1 MLPVVGVLLLCG
13 DHIVGLGQA
22 EPDVLHHR
30 RVVVQRP
37 KGTYRVDAVW
47 HRGSLRGTIDQIPLT
62 VKRKR
67 WRPGLNRRKN
77 HATMCVAARGRANES
92 PHEGPPGQHES
103 Y

>member
-1 MLPVVGVLLLCG
+1 MLPVVSVLLLGG
-13 DHIVGLGQA
+13 DHVVGLGQA

-30 RVVVQRP
+30 GVVVQRP

-67 WRPGLNRRKN
+67 RAVDGTLHLAWTELNRPKN
-77 HATMCVAARGRANES
+77 HANMCKTARGRE
-92 PHEGPPGQHES
+92 
-103 Y
+103 